1 MKQLLFVI
9 AVILLTCLA
18 CNNSPNGVVPNDPD
32 TNDSAA
38 NNRAA
43 DPTPGLGYDPTRSDM
58 LEKNPLGDQDT
69 GDSTGPANS
78 NSPTPGVGNDP
89 TRNDP
94 SNRYEAPG
102 DKNKER
108 EDTMIKKNS

>member
-9 AVILLTCLA
+9 TVILLTCLA
-18 CNNSPNGVVPNDPD
+18 CNDSSRGITPNDPD

-58 LEKNPLGDQDT
+58 LEKNPLRDQDT

-78 NSPTPGVGNDP
+78 NSPTLGVGNDP
-89 TRNDP
+89 TRNAP
-94 SNRYEAPG
+94 SNRYGAPG
-102 DKNKER
+102 DKNKGR
-108 EDTMIKKNS
+108 EDTKIE